1 FIYIIILFL
10 ILLMIFML
18 INPETAKYISGFSLV
33 ISILTFLTNM
43 YYNGKAEEHKRIS
56 NTPLFLFDSTKY
68 SFELSE
74 DFVKNSIQI
83 DIFNFSNESS
93 VVTNNNAKAHFIG
106 KNKNFIYLK
115 NVGGV
120 AKNVIVE
127 SEVIWD
133 KDEFKTHKQRFIFE
147 DYKRE
152 LSCNDNICHLYSEHD
167 KWGFSNKE
175 IIYNTHTK
183 QMKIKGVSKDNDLLV
198 GVPTEF
204 SYAINFYL
212 FGYIVT
218 PPKLLVKIKGE
229 SLLGDKFTDE
239 IEIRIQ
245 MSKFSYPFIK
255 AEITLSA

>member
-1 FIYIIILFL
+1 
-10 ILLMIFML
+10 ML
-18 INPETAKYISGFSLV
+18 IKPETAKYISGFSLV

-68 SFELSE
+68 SYELSE
-74 DFVKNSIQI
+74 DFIKDGIQI

-93 VVTNNNAKAHFIG
+93 LITNDKAKAYFIG

-133 KDEFKTHKQRFIFE
+133 KDEFKTHKQRIIFK

-152 LSCNDNICHLYSEHD
+152 LNCNNNICHIYSEHAR
-167 KWGFSNKE
+167 WGFSNKE

-183 QMKIKGVSKDNDLLV
+183 QMKIKGVSKDKDLLV
-198 GVPTEF
+198 SIPSEF
-204 SYAINFYL
+204 SYVTNFYL
-212 FGYIVT
+212 FGYIVN
-218 PPKLLVKIKGE
+218 PPKLLVKIQGE
-229 SLLGDKFTDE
+229 SILGEKFTDE
-239 IEIRIQ
+239 IEIQIQ
-245 MSKFSYPFIK
+245 RFKLSYAPVK
-255 AEITLSA
+255 VEITLFA